1 MNNPVKSSEPK
12 ISDCKTTAQLQNFC
26 REIGRDIRQGKVK
39 IGRVHY
45 ALSLLQTCAQ
55 AYHCGYDEVVSVE
68 LGVAGGAGLLDMCSA
83 AEHLGPIFGIDIR
96 VVGFDNA
103 TGLPAPKDYR
113 DHPEMWQQTMFK
125 MPDPDILRAK
135 LPKFAELIVG
145 DVADTIPGW
154 LEAKPVSRKMGFVS
168 VDVDYYSST
177 LSAFPM
183 FEMAPEHY
191 LPAMPLYFDDM
202 NTCIT
207 YNSRCG
213 EPLAIAEF
221 NERNPMRIIEEK
233 PTWAIRNFHA
243 LHVLDHPFRQG
254 TALPKFPLQVVQY

>member
-1 MNNPVKSSEPK
+1 MNISE
-12 ISDCKTTAQLQNFC
+12 CKTTHQLQNFC
-26 REIGRDIRQGKVK
+26 REIGRDIRQGNIK
-39 IGRVHY
+39 IGRVQY

-55 AYHCGYDEVVSVE
+55 AYHCGYDKVVSIE
-68 LGVAGGAGLLDMCSA
+68 LGVAGGDGLLDMCSA
-83 AEHLGPIFGIDIR
+83 AAHLGPIFDVDVR

-125 MPDPDILRAK
+125 MPDPEILRAK
-135 LPKFAELIVG
+135 LPDFAELIVG

-154 LEAKPVSRKMGFVS
+154 LASKPVERKLGFVS

-177 LSAFPM
+177 LSAYPM

-202 NTCIT
+202 NTCIV

-221 NERNPMRIIEEK
+221 NDRNPMRIIEEK
-233 PTWAIRNFHA
+233 RTWAIRNFHA

-254 TALPKFPLQVVQY
+254 TELPKFPLQVVQY